1 MNIFKKLVS
10 AVSAAVL
17 AVTALTS
24 VYTPSVSAEEY
35 TSAGIT
41 QEYSAESELA
51 DMYASSSKAGFTL
64 MVYMVGSNLES
75 DGGLATDDIEEICN
89 GYSGKNVNIIIQ
101 TGGTVRW
108 YYDGISSKKC
118 QRFKVESYGL
128 ELVDNSVGM
137 QNMSSKNTLGNF
149 IRYCKKNY
157 PASRYGL
164 VLWDHGGGTVGGF
177 GMDQVYSYESMSL
190 EDYNAALKKGGVH
203 FDFVGF
209 DACLMATLETALMTS
224 GYADHLIASEDSVS
238 GIGWYYT
245 DWIKSLC
252 NNPKLST
259 TKLGKK
265 IVDSTVKESAL
276 QGSYNN
282 SDISVID
289 LSRIKQYVIP
299 ALNTFSQK
307 SISLLKSKKYHIIAK
322 SRSGLSIYD
331 SYTELVDIADYAS
344 CFSDNSTLSKS
355 AASLKTAV
363 KKAVI
368 YHKSTG
374 SPVGSGGL
382 SIAFP
387 FDDLENLDTVIN
399 IYDTAGVKTSYT
411 KFLNY
416 FANIMAGGQQYYLG
430 ASKARDYSDCGWYDE
445 SKFYSDSYYK
455 KFYLDDDDLEV
466 KKINGRWVC
475 PITDDQSAT
484 ISRYELCMYYYN
496 EDAGYAIDFGTDN
509 IYDFDSK
516 GRLIVEY
523 NETWVSLNGTP
534 IPCYYIETTTDDG
547 YTTHISCTYGE
558 YNGLYARIYLMWDND
573 RYTYPDNGTIMA
585 WSPLDDQGRASR
597 LISAEKGDTF
607 KIYYDVY
614 DENIEYQDSIL
625 ADDYVYTV
633 GKTRVT
639 YEDVSYLGMTVIYYR
654 ITDIFN
660 NVHFTENIYYYT
672 E

>member
-1 MNIFKKLVS
+1 MNIFKKIVS

-24 VYTPSVSAEEY
+24 VYSPSVSAEGYEPQ
-35 TSAGIT
+35 SIT

-51 DMYASSSKAGFTL
+51 DIYASSSKAGFTL
-64 MVYMVGSNLES
+64 MVYMIGSNLES
-75 DGGLATDDIEEICN
+75 GGALATDDIEEICD

-101 TGGTVRW
+101 TGGSVRW
-108 YYDGISSKKC
+108 FYDGISAKKC

-128 ELVDNSVGM
+128 ELVDDSIGM
-137 QNMSSKNTLGNF
+137 QNMSSPSTLSSF
-149 IRYCKKNY
+149 IRYCKKYY

-177 GMDQVYSYESMSL
+177 GMDQIYSYESMSL
-190 EDYNAALKKGGVH
+190 EDYYAALKKGGVR

-209 DACLMATLETALMTS
+209 DACLMATLETAFLTS
-224 GYADHLIASEDSVS
+224 GYSSYLFASEDSVS

-252 NNPKLST
+252 NDPKLST
-259 TKLGKK
+259 SKLGKK
-265 IVDSTVKESAL
+265 IVDSTMKESAS
-276 QGSYNN
+276 QGSYIN
-282 SDISVID
+282 SDISVIN
-289 LSRIKQYVIP
+289 LSRIKKYVIP

-307 SISLLKSKKYHIIAK
+307 SISLLKSKQYHIIAK
-322 SRSGLSIYD
+322 NRAGLTIYD
-331 SYTELVDIADYAS
+331 SFTELVDIADYAS
-344 CFSDNSTLSKS
+344 CFSDNSVISKS
-355 AASLKTAV
+355 AEALKTAV

-368 YHKSTG
+368 YRRTTG
-374 SPVGSGGL
+374 TPVGSGGL
-382 SIAFP
+382 SMAFP

-399 IYDTAGVKTSYT
+399 IYDAAGVKTPYT
-411 KFLNY
+411 EFLSY
-416 FANIMAGGQQYYLG
+416 FANIMAGGQRYYLG
-430 ASKARDYSDCGWYDE
+430 ASKAPDYSDCGWYDK
-445 SKFYSDSYYK
+445 SKFYTKSYYA
-455 KFYLDDDDLEV
+455 KFYLDDDDMKV
-466 KKINGRWVC
+466 RKINGHWVC
-475 PITDDQSAT
+475 PISEDKSAT
-484 ISRYELCMYYYN
+484 ISKYELCMYYLN
-496 EDAGYAIDFGTDN
+496 ENAGYAVDFGSDN

-534 IPCYYIETTTDDG
+534 IPCYYLETTTDDG
-547 YTTHISCTYGE
+547 YTKHVSYTYGE
-558 YNGLYARIYLMWDND
+558 YNGQFARIYLMWDND
-573 RYTYPDNGTIMA
+573 EYTYPDKGTIMA

-614 DENIEYQDSIL
+614 DEDINYQDSVL
-625 ADDYVYTV
+625 ADEYVYTV

-639 YEDVSYLGMTVIYYR
+639 YDDVSYLGMTVIYYK

-660 NVHFTENIYYYT
+660 NVHFTENIYYYA